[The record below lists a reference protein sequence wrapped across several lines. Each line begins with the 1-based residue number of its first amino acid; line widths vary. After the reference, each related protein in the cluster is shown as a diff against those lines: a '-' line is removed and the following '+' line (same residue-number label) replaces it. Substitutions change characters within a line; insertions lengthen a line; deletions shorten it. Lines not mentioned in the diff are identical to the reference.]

1 MKVKLPEGYEL
12 LEGNGPVQ
20 GKDLKLEFWPEERQ
34 LFERESEVG

>member
-20 GKDLKLEFWPEERQ
+20 GKDLKLEFWQ